1 MASKPKVEEDPRL
14 ANPAVLKELVAV
26 AVQLHALDRTIDELR
41 ARVEANG
48 ETQRLRIAVM
58 AATLDAGEFLTRL
71 VRMQIAVENE
81 GEE

>member
-14 ANPAVLKELVAV
+14 ANPAVLKELIAV
-26 AVQLHALDRTIDELR
+26 AVQLQALDRTIDELR

>member
-1 MASKPKVEEDPRL
+1 MSRKPKVEEDPGL

-26 AVQLHALDRTIDELR
+26 AVQLQALDRTIDELR
-41 ARVEANG
+41 ARVEAGG

-71 VRMQIAVENE
+71 VRMQIAVESE
-81 GEE
+81 VEE